1 MLHRKVMTMMP
12 TKLFMAFAAVFVVV
26 TLSLLVAVNDQRQA
40 VYVSNSGTKL
50 SAASFA
56 DSLFGGS
63 AWAAEVTDKTLFVSG
78 SASAAAAPDK
88 VTIQFSVVTD
98 DDSAEVSQQENA
110 VKTAAVRTALI
121 AAGIPASDIETT
133 GYSLYQMRDYNY
145 ETGATIDRG
154 YRTSHSMKVEISD
167 ISQAGIVID
176 AAVSGGA
183 NAVDGVYFGLSDEK
197 TEELTMQ
204 ALEAAGKNAKDK
216 ADAVATGLG
225 VTVSRLM
232 SATEGYTY
240 TPLYSSYD
248 VKMESASAGGSA
260 PTSVTPG
267 DISVTAT
274 VSAVFEIA

>member
-1 MLHRKVMTMMP
+1 MMP

-40 VYVSNSGTKL
+40 VYVNNAGTKL
-50 SAASFA
+50 RMASFA
-56 DSLFGGS
+56 DSFMGS
-63 AWAAEVTDKTLFVSG
+63 AWAAETVTDKTLFVSG
-78 SASAAAAPDK
+78 SATASAAPDK

-98 DDSAEVSQQENA
+98 DDSAQVSQQENA
-110 VKTAAVRTALI
+110 EKTAAVRQALI
-121 AAGIPASDIETT
+121 AAGIPAADIETT

-145 ETGATIDRG
+145 QTGATIEKG

-167 ISQAGIVID
+167 ISQAGSVID

-216 ADAVATGLG
+216 ADSVATGLG

-240 TPLYSSYD
+240 VPLYSSYD
-248 VKMESASAGGSA
+248 MVKAESAGSGA

-274 VSAVFEIA
+274 VSAVFQIA

>member
-1 MLHRKVMTMMP
+1 MMP

-40 VYVSNSGTKL
+40 VYVSNNGNKL
-50 SAASFA
+50 SLAPFA
-56 DSLFGGS
+56 DSLLGGS
-63 AWAAEVTDKTLFVSG
+63 AWAAETVTDKTLFVSG
-78 SASAAAAPDK
+78 SATASASPDK

-98 DDSAEVSQQENA
+98 DDSAQVSQQENA
-110 VKTAAVRTALI
+110 DKTAAVRAALI
-121 AAGIPASDIETT
+121 AKGIAASDIETT
-133 GYSLYQMRDYNY
+133 GYSLYRLTDYNY
-145 ETGATIDRG
+145 QTGATINKG
-154 YRTSHSMKVEISD
+154 YRTTNSMQVELSD
-167 ISQAGIVID
+167 ISEAGSVID

-183 NAVDGVYFGLSDEK
+183 NGVDGVYFGLSDAK
-197 TEELTMQ
+197 TQELSMQ

-225 VTVSRLM
+225 VSVTRLM

-240 TPLYSSYD
+240 VPTIYRNYALDSAKAEGAGSS
-248 VKMESASAGGSA
+248 AA
-260 PTSVTPG
+260 PTDVTPG